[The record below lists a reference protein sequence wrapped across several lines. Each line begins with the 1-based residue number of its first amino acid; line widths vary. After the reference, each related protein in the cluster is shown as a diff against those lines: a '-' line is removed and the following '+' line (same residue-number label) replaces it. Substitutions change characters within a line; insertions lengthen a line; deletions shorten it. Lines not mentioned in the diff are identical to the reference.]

1 VLLVHAG
8 RISDTMM
15 LYSQNSSKA
24 QHDEKGQHDKR
35 HTCKCCNDA
44 NTSKPKQACLMSVS
58 KWVSDEAPQNISLNV
73 NSIASNPLRGMD
85 E

>member
-1 VLLVHAG
+1 MMKKANMTK
-8 RISDTMM
+8 DTHVSVAMM
-15 LYSQNSSKA
+15 QMH
-24 QHDEKGQHDKR
+24 Q
-35 HTCKCCNDA
+35 
-44 NTSKPKQACLMSVS
+44 KPKQACLMSVS